1 MWKQMGAVGRR
12 VTFRPGARVGT
23 IAASLAAAASLLL
36 PNTVLAAT
44 VIGSAQGT
52 FSCSGF
58 STGDY
63 VQASS
68 SGSSY
73 VVPSGGTSI
82 TSWSVLAGDDT
93 GPVALLVWRPTA
105 PPVFT
110 LVGLSP
116 SVTLTPNTLND
127 IPLTEAISVQ
137 PGDLLGLRLEG
148 AAECAQ
154 LTGPDDTVGYSFG
167 AFGTLNAPLSM
178 IVGGGF
184 QLNIAATTE
193 VASPPPPPPTP
204 TTADQC
210 KHGGWQGLTDS
221 QGTLFKNQ
229 GDCVSFVA
237 TKGTN
242 LAAGSAP

>member
-1 MWKQMGAVGRR
+1 MGAVGRR
-12 VTFRPGARVGT
+12 VTLRPAARVGT
-23 IAASLAAAASLLL
+23 IAASLAAAATLLL
-36 PNTVLAAT
+36 PNAVLAAT

-52 FSCSGF
+52 FYCYNL
-58 STGDY
+58 GDY
-63 VQASS
+63 VQTSS
-68 SGSSY
+68 SGALY
-73 VVPSGGTSI
+73 VVPADGTSI
-82 TSWSVLAGDDT
+82 TSWSVLAGADT
-93 GPVALLVWRPTA
+93 GPVALTVWSATA
-105 PPVFT
+105 PPSYT

-116 SVTLTPNTLND
+116 SVNLTPNILNN
-127 IPLTEAISVQ
+127 IPLAEPISVQ

-154 LTGPDDTVGYSFG
+154 LTAPADTVGYSFG
-167 AFGTLNAPLSM
+167 AFGTLNAPLQM

-184 QLNIAATTE
+184 QLNIAATVE

-221 QGTLFKNQ
+221 KGTLFKNQ

-237 TKGTN
+237 TNGTN
-242 LAAGSAP
+242 LAAG